1 MNAGLIVAVDAM
13 SGDHGAAVAVPAALD
28 VLASTPDLRLIIV
41 GRGDVV
47 RPLLG
52 RALDSGRCS
61 FVEATEVVGMD
72 ERPQD
77 ALRRKKNSS
86 MRVAINLVEKG
97 EAAACVS
104 AGNTGALLATARF
117 VLGMVPGIDR
127 PAIVSA
133 VPAVHGHT
141 VMLDLGANPDCKE
154 DHLVQFAVMGS
165 VIAADL
171 HGIDNPRVG
180 LLNVGEEE
188 IKGTEEI
195 KGAHKR
201 LQATQ
206 AINYCGFVEGD
217 KIFDGTVDVVVTDGF
232 TGNVSLKT
240 MEGLARF
247 IGGVMKEE
255 FTRDPFRKLGALAAR
270 PALNA
275 LKGRLDPRAYNGA
288 SMVGLRGVV
297 IKSHGGADRMGFA
310 NAVTVAVTEARNG
323 VPHQIEELLARVNA
337 TAEGLVDRS

>member
-1 MNAGLIVAVDAM
+1 VNSAGLLTVAVDAM
-13 SGDHGAAVAVPAALD
+13 SGDHGAEVAVPAALD
-28 VLASTPDLRLIIV
+28 VLAGNRDLRLIVV
-41 GRGDVV
+41 GRADVV

-52 RALDSGRCS
+52 PRVDSERCR
-61 FVEATEVVGMD
+61 FVEATEVVAMD

-97 EAAACVS
+97 EATACVS
-104 AGNTGALLATARF
+104 AGNTGALLATSRF
-117 VLGMVPGIDR
+117 VLGMIPGIDR

-141 VMLDLGANPDCKE
+141 VMLDLGANPDCSA

-171 HGIDNPRVG
+171 HGVANPRVG
-180 LLNVGEEE
+180 LLNVGEED

-195 KGAHKR
+195 KAAHKR
-201 LQATQ
+201 LQGSP
-206 AINYCGFVEGD
+206 AINYRGFVEGD
-217 KIFDGTVDVVVTDGF
+217 DIFSGEVDVVVTDGF

-247 IGGVMKEE
+247 ISGVMKEE
-255 FTRDPFRKLGALAAR
+255 FTRDPLRKLGALAAT

-288 SMVGLRGVV
+288 SMVGLNGVV
-297 IKSHGGADRMGFA
+297 IKSHGSADRVSFA
-310 NAVTVAVTEARNG
+310 NAVGVAVTEARNG
-323 VPHQIEELLARVNA
+323 VPAQIQQLLAQVSA
-337 TAEGLVDRS
+337 PISG